1 MSRSGGTGEGVLE
14 KDSVTQF
21 SFSPVYKIMKSRTK
35 LVDLEWL
42 ESNFPCMQACPV
54 HTQAGRY
61 VSLIA
66 EGRYEDAYRY
76 ARAPNPFASVCG
88 RVCGHPCETAC
99 RRGQLDAPI
108 SIRALKRFVTEK
120 YGPESRHPIDVFAE
134 RPQITRPE
142 KVAIIGSGPAGLSAA
157 HDLALLGYPVTVFEA
172 APVPGGMMH
181 LGIPEYRLPR
191 DVLNAQ
197 VREILDLGPE
207 LRLNS
212 RLGKDFSL
220 ADLRAQGYQA
230 ILLAFGLHRS
240 RDLMIPGNDLDGV
253 VKGVDFLLNVNL
265 GYRFQIGKRVV
276 VIGGGNVAIDVA
288 RSALRRQQQ
297 LTLEALSTS
306 LLPDSLNQSELDVAM
321 KELMDVSRQA
331 LRMGAREVHLV
342 CLESR
347 EEMPAFEE
355 EIEEGME
362 EGLKIHPSLGPK
374 AFVGKD
380 GKLQGLQ
387 TIHCTSVFDANHRFN
402 PTFEA
407 GTESVISCDTA
418 ILAIGQASDLSFL
431 TPEDG
436 VETTRQGI
444 IKIDPNTLM
453 STAPGIFAAGDIA
466 FGPRLIISA
475 VADGK
480 KAAEEIDRYLQ
491 GAAWKPKPRY
501 VQITVLDHHQMA
513 EEFDEYSRLSVP
525 VIPIDRRT
533 GIAEVEAGYT
543 EQQARREASRC
554 LKCWINTI
562 FEGNEAEGTE
572 CILCGGCVD
581 VCPENCL
588 SLVPLSQFQFNE
600 ENKSRLL
607 AEQVF
612 HLDELQHLTA
622 ADLPSD
628 EGSVMVK
635 DETICIRCGLCA
647 ERCPAKTI
655 TMEAFEAFNFDP
667 EVTPVEK
674 ILIRA

>member
-1 MSRSGGTGEGVLE
+1 MKVRS
-14 KDSVTQF
+14 
-21 SFSPVYKIMKSRTK
+21 K

-61 VSLIA
+61 VTLIA
-66 EGRYEDAYRY
+66 EGRYEEAYRY
-76 ARAPNPFASVCG
+76 ARQPNPFASICG

-99 RRGQLDAPI
+99 RRGMFDSPI
-108 SIRALKRFVTEK
+108 SIRALKRFVTER
-120 YGPESRHPIDVFAE
+120 YGPESRNPIDVF
-134 RPQITRPE
+134 PE
-142 KVAIIGSGPAGLSAA
+142 KPKVTHPNDKVAVIGSGPAGLSAA

-191 DVLNAQ
+191 DVLAAQ
-197 VREILDLGPE
+197 IREILDLGPE
-207 LRLNS
+207 LRTS
-212 RLGKDFSL
+212 TRLGRDFGL
-220 ADLRAQGYQA
+220 ADLRAQGYKA

-240 RDLMIPGNDLDGV
+240 RDLMIPGIDLDGV

-265 GYRFQIGKRVV
+265 GYRFSIGKRVV

-288 RSALRRQQQ
+288 RSALRQQQQ

-306 LLPDSLNQSELDVAM
+306 LLPDSLSESELDVAM

-374 AFVGKD
+374 AFVGKS
-380 GKLQGLQ
+380 GRLAGLQ
-387 TIHCTSVFDANHRFN
+387 AIRCTSVFDANHRFN

-407 GTESVISCDTA
+407 GTESVIPCDTA
-418 ILAIGQASDLSFL
+418 ILAIGQASDVSFL

-436 VETTRQGI
+436 IDTARQGT
-444 IKIDPNTLM
+444 IKIDPQTLM

-480 KAAEEIDRYLQ
+480 KAAEEIDRYLR
-491 GAAWKPKPRY
+491 GPEWTPRSKY
-501 VQITVLDHHQMA
+501 VQITVLDHHLMA
-513 EEFDEYSRLSVP
+513 ESYDEYSRLSVP
-525 VIPIDRRT
+525 VVPLERRT
-533 GIAEVEAGYT
+533 GMTEVETGYT
-543 EQQARREASRC
+543 EEHARSEASRC
-554 LKCWINTI
+554 LQCWVNTI
-562 FEGNEAEGTE
+562 FDGNEAEGTE

-588 SLVPLSQFQFNE
+588 ELVPLGEFKFAE
-600 ENKSRLL
+600 RDKARLK
-607 AEQVF
+607 AEGDY
-612 HLDELQHLTA
+612 HRNTLQHLEA
-622 ADLPSD
+622 EDLPSS

-647 ERCPAKTI
+647 ERCPAHTI
-655 TMEAFEAFNFDP
+655 TMEAFEVLERDP
-667 EVTPVEK
+667 DE
-674 ILIRA
+674 AGAMS

>member
-1 MSRSGGTGEGVLE
+1 MPTRS
-14 KDSVTQF
+14 
-21 SFSPVYKIMKSRTK
+21 K

-66 EGRYEDAYRY
+66 QGRYEDAYRY
-76 ARAPNPFASVCG
+76 ARRPNPFASICG
-88 RVCGHPCETAC
+88 RVCGHPCETDC
-99 RRGQLDAPI
+99 RRGKYDAPI
-108 SIRALKRFVTEK
+108 SIRALKRFLTER
-120 YGPESRHPIDVFAE
+120 YGPESRNPIDLFPEKPRVAHA
-134 RPQITRPE
+134 E
-142 KVAIIGSGPAGLSAA
+142 KVAVIGSGPAGLSAA

-172 APVPGGMMH
+172 SQVPGGMMH

-191 DVLNAQ
+191 DVLQAQ

-220 ADLRAQGYQA
+220 ADLRAQGYKA
-230 ILLAFGLHRS
+230 VLLALGLHRS
-240 RDLMIPGNDLDGV
+240 RDLNVPGHEMDGV
-253 VKGVDFLLNVNL
+253 VKGIDFLLNVNL
-265 GYRFQIGKRVV
+265 GYRFSIGKQVV

-288 RSALRRQQQ
+288 RSALRQQQ
-297 LTLEALSTS
+297 RLTLEALSTS
-306 LLPDSLNQSELDVAM
+306 LLPDSLTPSEMEVAM

-355 EIEEGME
+355 EIEEGLS
-362 EGLKIHPSLGPK
+362 EGLRIHPSLGPK
-374 AFVGKD
+374 SFVGAG
-380 GKLQGLQ
+380 GKVTGVQV
-387 TIHCTSVFDANHRFN
+387 IRCTSVFDAQHRFN

-407 GTESVISCDTA
+407 GTERIIPCDTV

-431 TPEDG
+431 KPEDG
-436 VETTRQGI
+436 VETTRQGTV
-444 IKIDPNTLM
+444 KIDPATLM
-453 STAPGIFAAGDIA
+453 CTAPGIFAAGDIA

-480 KAAEEIDRYLQ
+480 KAAEEIDKYLR
-491 GAAWKPKPRY
+491 GPDWKPKPRY

-513 EEFDEYSRLSVP
+513 EEFDEYSRLAVP
-525 VIPIDRRT
+525 TIPLDRRT
-533 GIAEVEAGYT
+533 GLAEVETGFT
-543 EQQARREASRC
+543 EEQARREASRC
-554 LKCWINTI
+554 LQCWINTI
-562 FEGNEAEGTE
+562 FDGNEAEGTE

-588 SLVPLSQFQFNE
+588 KLVPLSQLQVSDE
-600 ENKSRLL
+600 IKKQLS
-607 AEQVF
+607 AEVNF
-612 HLDELQHLTA
+612 HQGTLQHLEA
-622 ADLPSD
+622 EDLPAA
-628 EGSVMVK
+628 EGSIMVK

-647 ERCPAKTI
+647 ERCPAHTI
-655 TMEAFEAFNFDP
+655 TMEAYEVLNEDP
-667 EVTPVEK
+667 DRTPIDELLLK
-674 ILIRA
+674 R